1 MKHILFVVLTVLGLG
16 EAAAQLPSKG
26 PDIHLGVTSCGG
38 STCHGATQPVR
49 GSQVLQNEYLIWQR
63 QDKHAKAYAVL
74 LEPRSQRIAKNLGL
88 PNAHEAKVCLDCHSD
103 NVAENLRGRQFQL
116 SDGVGCE
123 GCHGGGQR
131 WLGAHVAGIT
141 PTPEL
146 QKLGMYATEDPVA
159 RAELCLSCHLG
170 DETKFVTHRIMGAG
184 HPRLAF
190 ELDTFTEIQP
200 AHYQLDDD
208 YRKRKTVASGVQIW
222 AVGQA
227 MAVSRTMAGLADN
240 SRRMAGAFPELTFY
254 DCHSCHH
261 PMSNLRWQAREGTGL
276 GPGMIRFNDAN
287 LLMLRLL
294 ARRLAPEEGNAL
306 TTQMRALH
314 AAMAEGR
321 GDAGAVA
328 REVKAVA
335 DRLVQRFAR
344 HSFAPEDMRALLGA
358 VVADGRRGQF
368 NDYGGAEQA
377 TMALASLAQALRRI
391 GGATD
396 AQYNELRS
404 AIEQC
409 YAATAKDEAYDP
421 AAFARALEGVERAV
435 PRS

>member
-1 MKHILFVVLTVLGLG
+1 MIALAALGLAD
-16 EAAAQLPSKG
+16 AAAQTLPSKG
-26 PDIHLGVTSCGG
+26 PDMHLGVTSCGG

-74 LEPRSQRIAKNLGL
+74 LEPRSQRIARNLGL
-88 PNAHEAKVCLDCHSD
+88 PDAHTAKACLDCHSD
-103 NVAENLRGRQFQL
+103 NVAAELRGRQFQL

-131 WLGAHVAGIT
+131 WLGPHVAGVSST
-141 PTPEL
+141 AEL
-146 QKLGMYATEDPVA
+146 QKLGLFPTEDPVA
-159 RAELCLSCHLG
+159 RAQLCLSCHLG
-170 DETKFVTHRIMGAG
+170 DETKFVTHRLMGAG
-184 HPRLAF
+184 HPRLSF

-200 AHYQLDDD
+200 AHYQADDD
-208 YRKRKTVASGVQIW
+208 YRKRKAVASGVQTW
-222 AVGQA
+222 AIGQA
-227 MAVSRTMAGLADN
+227 MAVSRTMTALADAN
-240 SRRMAGAFPELTFY
+240 RRMAGAFPELTFY
-254 DCHSCHH
+254 DCHACHH
-261 PMSNLRWQAREGTGL
+261 PMSNLRWQARESVGL

-287 LLMLRLL
+287 MLMLRLL
-294 ARRLAPEEGNAL
+294 ARRLAPEEAAAL
-306 TTQMRALH
+306 TAQLRALH
-314 AAMAEGR
+314 GAMSEGR

-344 HSFAPEDMRALLGA
+344 HAFGADDMRALLTA
-358 VVADGRRGQF
+358 LIADGREGHF
-368 NDYGGAEQA
+368 ADYGGAEQA
-377 TMALASLAQALRRI
+377 TMAIASIAQTLRRA
-391 GGATD
+391 GGATE
-396 AQYNELRS
+396 AQHNELKA

-421 AAFARALEGVERAV
+421 AVFARALASVEKAL